1 MKNFMAI
8 IFVACLA
15 TPVMHATSG
24 CKAMPARQVAHE
36 DQKDTTEFVY
46 DKESGEAPEEMPAK
60 MEKRLSMTERKVGSV
75 PHEGSQKLQGEWW
88 YIHYKPVF

>member
-8 IFVACLA
+8 IFVACFS

-24 CKAMPARQVAHE
+24 CKVMRARQVAHE
-36 DQKDTTEFVY
+36 DQKDTAEFAY
-46 DKESGEAPEEMPAK
+46 DEESGEVLEEMPAK
-60 MEKRLSMTERKVGSV
+60 MEKRLSMTERNASRV
-75 PHEGSQKLQGEWW
+75 PAEQKLRGEWW